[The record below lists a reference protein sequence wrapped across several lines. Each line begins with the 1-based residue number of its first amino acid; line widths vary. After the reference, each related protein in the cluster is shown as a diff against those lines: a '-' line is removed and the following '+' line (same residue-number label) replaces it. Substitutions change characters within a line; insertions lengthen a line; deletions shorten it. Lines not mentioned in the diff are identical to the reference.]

1 MSASTLS
8 CMQPN
13 PSRPRVTGYFTEP
26 DEKAAPLLHAVGRAV
41 WAIGALEKTLLLEY
55 ARLQA
60 ESAGLGP
67 EVERELSRLE
77 RLSAGALRKELQKF
91 DLPGDLDERI
101 GSAIQRRNRLIHHH
115 FEDPELVRAITTG
128 EGIAA
133 VVERVNRL
141 ALDCGELAVE
151 LSLVAAPRLEAVLG
165 MSRSEMV
172 KLLQSVDPSTVE
184 DVHERQ
190 QLEAILATGELDLTE
205 LDLP

>member
-1 MSASTLS
+1 VSTLS
-8 CMQPN
+8 YMQPD

-26 DEKAAPLLHAVGRAV
+26 DEEAAPLLQAIGRSV
-41 WAIGALEKTLLLEY
+41 WAIGALEKTLLLEF

-67 EVERELSRLE
+67 QVGREMSRLE
-77 RLSAGALRKELQKF
+77 RLPAGVLRKELQKF

-101 GSAIQRRNRLIHHH
+101 GSAIQRRNGLIHHH
-115 FEDPELVRAITTG
+115 FEDPELVRAIATG
-128 EGIAA
+128 ERIAA

-151 LSLVAAPRLEAVLG
+151 LYLVATPRLEAVLG
-165 MSRSEMV
+165 MSKSEMV

-184 DVHERQ
+184 NEHARQ
-190 QLEAILATGELDLTE
+190 QLEAILAFDELDLTD